1 LETNDFIVG
10 GSLYASY
17 LRSYGNANID
27 NTITSWRSQI
37 NGEGISY
44 PTVATSHGTA
54 GNWIAL
60 TWASPYIYGHV
71 DNVNKVVL
79 GTASDYRLK
88 TNIESVKESLVLI
101 NRLRP
106 VMYNPKEFDG
116 TVRNEKICGLI
127 AHEVAEVIPSV
138 VDGNKDEEKDGQKIY
153 QSVNYSGLVPYLITA
168 IKEQQEQIK
177 TLQQKI
183 AALENRGS

>member
-1 LETNDFIVG
+1 
-10 GSLYASY
+10 
-17 LRSYGNANID
+17 
-27 NTITSWRSQI
+27 
-37 NGEGISY
+37 
-44 PTVATSHGTA
+44 
-54 GNWIAL
+54 
-60 TWASPYIYGHV
+60 
-71 DNVNKVVL
+71 
-79 GTASDYRLK
+79 
-88 TNIESVKESLVLI
+88 
-101 NRLRP
+101 
-106 VMYNPKEFDG
+106 MYNPKEFDG